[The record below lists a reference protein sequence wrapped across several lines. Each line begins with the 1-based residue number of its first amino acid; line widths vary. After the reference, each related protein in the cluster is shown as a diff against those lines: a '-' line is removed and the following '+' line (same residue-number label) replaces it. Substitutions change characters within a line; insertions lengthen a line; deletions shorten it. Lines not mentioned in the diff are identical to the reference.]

1 MDGYDVAMHVADALH
16 ELGFPWS
23 QIPDEGLKIVNR
35 FASEE
40 EEEEKGKSDLQNMR
54 EFFEEARQ
62 EKRRE
67 EVIDFDSQFAPSEYT
82 VVDRLIHAFE
92 DLAGNM
98 PWVAEPI
105 YDVLDDY
112 EAYLKSVKAPRKLR
126 ERLKRITHSISD
138 IEMRASGRG

>member
-16 ELGFPWS
+16 ELGFPWG
-23 QIPDEGLKIVNR
+23 QIPDEGLKIVDR
-35 FASEE
+35 FASEDV
-40 EEEEKGKSDLQNMR
+40 KDKNDLQAMR
-54 EFFEEARQ
+54 EFFEEARK
-62 EKRRE
+62 EMRRE
-67 EVIDFDSQFAPSEYT
+67 EVIDFDNQFAPSEYT
-82 VVDRLIHAFE
+82 VIDRLIHAFE

-126 ERLKRITHSISD
+126 ERLKRIAHSISD

>member
-23 QIPDEGLKIVNR
+23 QIPDEGLKIVDR
-35 FASEE
+35 FASEDVK
-40 EEEEKGKSDLQNMR
+40 EKNDLQAMR
-54 EFFEEARQ
+54 EFFDEARK

-67 EVIDFDSQFAPSEYT
+67 DAIDFDNQFAPSEYT